1 MYGLH
6 VVLRAAAETV
16 RAANGVLLH
25 SSHWDRAMVKPAS
38 RCVMIDRVYVMVRPR
53 VSDSVVAGG
62 EPEVGRKRLCRL
74 IEAHHVRMRPKSLG
88 SPTSLPHE
96 LSLDRGSGK
105 NTPLIFQLLT

>member
-62 EPEVGRKRLCRL
+62 EPEVGQNVTLPTHR
-74 IEAHHVRMRPKSLG
+74 G
-88 SPTSLPHE
+88 SPRPSSSKVT
-96 LSLDRGSGK
+96 
-105 NTPLIFQLLT
+105 